1 MNSVMHR
8 YLTPILI
15 VALGGCATSS
25 TGTKAEGTPVAST
38 SVSDSAP
45 AAAAANL
52 PDFTLE
58 TTEGDQFTLSDHV
71 GKEVIVLSF
80 WATWCKPC
88 LAELPHL
95 DSLYQ
100 AEKENG
106 LTIVAISMDEPT
118 SQAEVAPTAARLG
131 LTMPVLLDTEQ
142 LAVSLYNRSRNAPMT
157 VVIDKQGKVVRASA
171 GYNPGD
177 EDKLAVEV
185 RTLLAL

>member
-1 MNSVMHR
+1 MKSVMHR

-15 VALGGCATSS
+15 TALAGCATSS
-25 TGTKAEGTPVAST
+25 DTKPESSPTASSAKAADSTPS
-38 SVSDSAP
+38 
-45 AAAAANL
+45 AAAANL

-58 TTEGDQFTLSDHV
+58 TTEGGQFTLSDHV

-95 DSLYQ
+95 DLLYQ

-118 SQAEVAPTAARLG
+118 SQAEVAPTASRLG

-177 EDKLAVEV
+177 EEKLAVEV
-185 RTLLAL
+185 RTLLAQ